1 MDTLEPGPD
10 AGHEPRARPFVVRV
24 LPLLVL
30 LGPVSLAWLAGLGE
44 WLDLG
49 VLADRRAEL
58 GGFVRAH
65 PFLAPLAFVVTYAV
79 AVALSLPGAA
89 ILTITAGFLFGVW
102 FGALLSVVGATLGAV
117 GVFLIARRSVGDWL
131 RERAGPRYARLAEAF
146 RRDGFSYLLVLRL
159 IPVFPFWLVNLVPAL
174 VGMRLLPY
182 TIATAVGI
190 VPGSL
195 VYAGVGDG
203 LGAVLEAGGEPDLG
217 IVLQPRVLLPIL
229 GLALLSLLP
238 VAYRR
243 LRARA
248 GTASGG

>member
-1 MDTLEPGPD
+1 MTPPVDLPEAESPRRGHRGRWLPPLLLLAAALLVWASGVTDWLALDTL
-10 AGHEPRARPFVVRV
+10 AR
-24 LPLLVL
+24 
-30 LGPVSLAWLAGLGE
+30 
-44 WLDLG
+44 
-49 VLADRRAEL
+49 RRAEL
-58 GGFVRAH
+58 AGFVRTH
-65 PFLAPLAFVVTYAV
+65 PFAAPLAFVLVYAV

-89 ILTITAGFLFGVW
+89 ILTIGGGFLFGVW
-102 FGALLSVVGATLGAV
+102 FGALLSVIGATIGAV
-117 GVFLIARRSVGDWL
+117 GVFLIARTSVGDWL

-174 VGMRLLPY
+174 LGMRLLPY
-182 TIATAVGI
+182 TLATAVGI

-203 LGAVLEAGGEPDLG
+203 LAAVLEAGGEPDLG

-243 LRARA
+243 LRARG
-248 GTASGG
+248 GTANGG